1 MEFYIFSKSYEKT
14 WDNFICI
21 IEVFLGLFV
30 LFFSVVV
37 GGGWVGLLID
47 IGVVD
52 ILSVLNGGLGVLKI
66 NNKVN
71 LK

>member
-1 MEFYIFSKSYEKT
+1 M
-14 WDNFICI
+14 C
-21 IEVFLGLFV
+21 LGLFV